1 MSLRTECVYLCLS
14 YLVRQIFLEKK
25 KGRPCCV
32 SWRCIL
38 WKNSQQIVWINVTSK
53 LCVSVLIIHKIVPK
67 SSTGFLCCNMMSPLW
82 VQQTDLARVNM
93 SSSVFP
99 PPDIDWA
106 RTHTFSAEAS
116 TQPERRDCLQL
127 REPAVVCSELGLFS
141 SWLPRSPLASSLH
154 GTPDLAAKHTT
165 TIHYGLPWCGDPF
178 NLQG

>member
-1 MSLRTECVYLCLS
+1 MSLGTECVYLCLS
-14 YLVRQIFLEKK
+14 YLVRQIFLEKRTAMLCFMK
-25 KGRPCCV
+25 MYP
-32 SWRCIL
+32 L
-38 WKNSQQIVWINVTSK
+38 KNSQQIVWINVTSK
-53 LCVSVLIIHKIVPK
+53 LCVSVLIIHKTVSK
-67 SSTGFLCCNMMSPLW
+67 SSTGFLCCSTMSPLW
-82 VQQTDLARVNM
+82 VQQTDPARVNM
-93 SSSVFP
+93 SGSVFP

-106 RTHTFSAEAS
+106 CTHTFSAEAS

-127 REPAVVCSELGLFS
+127 WEPAVVRSELGLFS